1 MRRLAFAGLVLAL
14 AVVAGCGGPSRE
26 EYVDEVNG
34 ICARIAQDI
43 QRGAQRYRTQPER
56 LLEER
61 VRAFER
67 GVEQV
72 KSAER
77 PGGETAEQAE
87 RFTRAL
93 ETFLARQLR
102 PGIAEVQRAVRRR
115 DLVAQR
121 RAEERLRRQDISEVA
136 RRARELGVARCST
149 G

>member
-77 PGGETAEQAE
+77 PGGETGQQAE

-93 ETFLARQLR
+93 ETFLAGQLR